1 MSKEN
6 DDFLAMPLDE
16 LWRVHEEI
24 SQLLFERLTAQHRQ
38 LDEKLAILQ
47 HRLVTAA
54 AGEDN
59 PRSTKAPRR
68 PAVSKALKKP
78 ESRTAKDVAPEKV
91 ES

>member
-1 MSKEN
+1 MSKED

-24 SQLLFERLTAQHRQ
+24 SQLLFERLTAQYRQ

-47 HRLVTAA
+47 HRLVAAA

-59 PRSTKAPRR
+59 PGSTKASRR
-68 PAVSKALKKP
+68 PAGSKALKKP
-78 ESRTAKDVAPEKV
+78 DSRTAKHMAPEKMD
-91 ES
+91 S